1 MFDISSELT
10 IKILGQCQWRRSGV
24 FIYFEQ
30 ILQVFWAFLSL
41 NFEGGYLLGSYM
53 SYFWRQLSVSSH
65 LKLLLEKYISVR
77 VSEKY
82 TEAV

>member
-1 MFDISSELT
+1 
-10 IKILGQCQWRRSGV
+10 
-24 FIYFEQ
+24 
-30 ILQVFWAFLSL
+30 
-41 NFEGGYLLGSYM
+41 M